1 MKKAFF
7 LIPFFF
13 FACATQE
20 DLSRLEY
27 RVIRAEQKIE
37 GLERAQRQT
46 AEDLRDTK
54 RRLQIALSIE
64 QELENLKKELYAL
77 RDDHRE
83 KAEALQ
89 DLFMRLQ
96 EAERELK
103 TLKEAKVSPPPP
115 PKHETRQLPQDPDEL
130 YHMAYEAFKKGDY
143 DQSLEL
149 FQGFLNKFPQH
160 ELAGNAQFWVGE
172 CHYRKG
178 DYERAILE
186 YEKVLTNYP
195 KSAKVP
201 AALLKQGFAFLALG
215 NVKTGTYLLE
225 RVISQYPSSPEA
237 DLARQRLSQIRSV
250 TPTR

>member
-7 LIPFFF
+7 IVALLL

-20 DLSRLEY
+20 DVSRLEY
-27 RVIRAEQKIE
+27 RVLLAEQKIE

-54 RRLQIALSIE
+54 RRLQIVLSLE
-64 QELENLKKELYAL
+64 EELENLKKELYTL
-77 RDDHRE
+77 REDHRE

-89 DLFMRLQ
+89 ELFMRLQ
-96 EAERELK
+96 EAEKELK
-103 TLKEAKVSPPPP
+103 GLKEAKAPPP
-115 PKHETRQLPQDPDEL
+115 PKQEIRQPTQDPDEL

-143 DQSLEL
+143 DQSLGL
-149 FQGFLNKFPQH
+149 FQRFLESFPQH
-160 ELAGNAQFWVGE
+160 ELGGNAQFWIGE
-172 CHYRKG
+172 CYYRKG
-178 DYERAILE
+178 DYEQAILE

-215 NVKTGTYLLE
+215 NLKTGTYLLE
-225 RVISQYPSSPEA
+225 KVISQYPTSPEA
-237 DLARQRLSQIRSV
+237 ELARQRLSQIRSQ